1 VKSLAKV
8 EWVLKRVSKF
18 YLKNQ
23 WLECLKIKRF
33 NKAKILQAI
42 MYKSEHS
49 WWRDNNYTK
58 KLVIEKLSQTIYNFP
73 NI

>member
-1 VKSLAKV
+1 MSFKKSFKILFK
-8 EWVLKRVSKF
+8 ESMTIMLK
-18 YLKNQ
+18 L
-23 WLECLKIKRF
+23 KRF
-33 NKAKILQAI
+33 NKAKILHAI

-49 WWRDNNYTK
+49 WWGDNNYTK